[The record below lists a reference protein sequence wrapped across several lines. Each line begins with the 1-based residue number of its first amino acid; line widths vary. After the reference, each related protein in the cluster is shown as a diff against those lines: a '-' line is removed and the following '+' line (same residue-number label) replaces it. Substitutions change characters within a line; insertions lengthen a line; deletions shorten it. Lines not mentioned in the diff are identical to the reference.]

1 LIDKLDKKVI
11 YLLSQEPLDRL
22 YSSGNPLIRWLLNRL
37 IKKTSDLLRKINAS
51 SRSGLDVG
59 CGEGNF
65 IHHLRQHNVIG
76 PLVAIDLDDRKLELA
91 KWQYP
96 DCTYLNA
103 DIKNLNFKDNSF
115 DYVIASEV
123 LEHIPAPFEAIRELQ
138 RVAKK
143 DAYFIFSVP
152 HEPFFHWGN
161 VIRGKYWKRG
171 GRTPTHVN
179 FWRLSEFK
187 RFISGFVEI
196 REVYWFSVFPWM
208 LFLGKFKQDSVDAG
222 L

>member
-1 LIDKLDKKVI
+1 MDKLDKNAVS
-11 YLLSQEPLDRL
+11 LLSQEPLDRL

-37 IKKTSDLLRKINAS
+37 LKKTSGLLRKINACS
-51 SRSGLDVG
+51 QSGLDVG

-65 IHHLRQHNVIG
+65 IHYLTRQNVIAS
-76 PLVAIDLDDRKLELA
+76 LVAVDLDNQKLRLA

-103 DIKNLNFKDNSF
+103 DVKSLNFKDNTF

-123 LEHIPAPFEAIRELQ
+123 LEHIPAPLEALREIQ

-152 HEPFFHWGN
+152 HEPFFRWGN
-161 VIRGKYWKRG
+161 VIRGKYWQKG

-179 FWRLSEFK
+179 FWMLSEFK
-187 RFISGFVEI
+187 RFVSDFVEI
-196 REVYWFSVFPWM
+196 EEVYWFSVFPWM
-208 LFLGKFKQDSVDAG
+208 LYLGKFKQGSVDTG
-222 L
+222 I

>member
-1 LIDKLDKKVI
+1 MDKLDKKTVFN
-11 YLLSQEPLDRL
+11 LSQEPLDKL

-37 IKKTSDLLRKINAS
+37 LKKTSGILRKINAS
-51 SRSGLDVG
+51 SQSGLDVG

-65 IHHLRQHNVIG
+65 IHHLRRQNVIG
-76 PLVAIDLDDRKLELA
+76 SLVAVDLDDRKLRLA

-103 DIKNLNFKDNSF
+103 DIKNLNFKDNTF

-123 LEHIPAPFEAIRELQ
+123 LEHIPAPLEAIREIQ

-152 HEPFFHWGN
+152 HEPFFRWGN
-161 VIRGKYWKRG
+161 VVRGKYRQKG

-179 FWRLSEFK
+179 FWMLSEFK

-196 REVYWFSVFPWM
+196 EEVYWLSVFPWM
-208 LFLGKFKQDSVDAG
+208 LYLGKFKQGSVDAG
-222 L
+222 I